1 MKNKLLKLT
10 SALFLLAFFVLA
22 GCNKMP
28 SPVQTAVTSFKD
40 LVVSPSFDWQTT
52 KSVSVN
58 VTVPSW
64 EPNQILKIYSSDNTE
79 LYYAGFPNSSG
90 QITANITVPAAANMI
105 KLEYGKGNTFKSV
118 LTGIDNQ
125 LSYNYNSFKDA
136 KAETCDL
143 SGEESYSQGGWSAE
157 AHGNNP
163 GTILDAHFSDAF
175 PNGLVVGDPN
185 HYTIKLTSTDAVRN
199 FLPGG
204 GTSVVL
210 TKDYNNP
217 TRENGHNADEL
228 GGNWAGQIVAAE
240 INVAFAQAGYIG
252 TNAIKLGDLVF
263 TGGTAFD
270 GTTVNDFLAIANT
283 ALGGGGLGGYTISD
297 IQNTAELINTNFD
310 DGKNLGYLTCPSSGG
325 STDCGCNG
333 GLRSIT
339 LKYNG
344 TSAAD
349 IEVTDGKNKVFYSG
363 SVDPDGTFTAN
374 GTGEDGKLGASIS
387 IYINGNE
394 NTSIHVSCSQNI
406 YKGDVHGNFTI
417 MDGVSKNGLH
427 LCDGTGTAQC
437 GCDTRIYSLT
447 LRYDGNGTAQ
457 VKVNEE
463 KHNTQIYCGT
473 VSNGDEFTFNGS
485 SCDGEMD
492 KTIYVY
498 ENDSKN
504 ATINTSCDQNP
515 EVGKQYGDFTIVGG
529 TSKGNLALC
538 DTTNNGGGGGGTTP
552 PGGGTTTS
560 NYNGSLAFE
569 DLWPYKG
576 DYDFND
582 VVVDYDFATT
592 MDDQNQVQSITA
604 TFILHAFGAYYHNGF
619 GFQLPG
625 VSPNQI
631 ISVTGSNLASDTYI
645 HLASNG
651 VEAGQSKATVIV
663 FDDAYRLMQ
672 YVAPAI
678 GVNTEMAAP
687 YVTPDTIVVNM
698 TFYSNGSF
706 APGGAVTY
714 NTLDIGNFNPFII
727 VNKVRGVEVHLPN
740 HAPTDL
746 ADQTLLGTGDDASNA
761 TSGSYYKTANNLP
774 WAINIPQTFEYPI
787 EKQDILGA
795 YLHFADWAQSN
806 GTLYPDWYLASPGY
820 RNSSLIYQPH

>member
-1 MKNKLLKLT
+1 MKSKLLKLT
-10 SALFLLAFFVLA
+10 SALFLLAFFALA
-22 GCNKMP
+22 GCNKLP
-28 SPVQTAVTSFKD
+28 SPVQSTLTNFRD

-52 KSVSVN
+52 KTVAVN

-64 EPNQILKIYSSDNTE
+64 EPNKILKIYSIDNSE

-90 QITANITVPAAANMI
+90 QISANITVPAASNML
-105 KLEYGKGNTFKSV
+105 KLEYGAGDSFKSV
-118 LTGIDNQ
+118 LTGVDTQ

-136 KAETCDL
+136 HASTCDL
-143 SGEESYSQGGWSAE
+143 SGEVSYSQGGWSAD

-163 GTILDAHFSDAF
+163 GTILDAHFNDVF
-175 PNGLVVGDPN
+175 PDGLVVGDPA
-185 HYTIKLTSTDAVRN
+185 HHTIKLTSADAVRN

-204 GTSVVL
+204 GTSAVL
-210 TKDYNNP
+210 TQNYTNP
-217 TRENGHNADEL
+217 TREHGHNADEL

-240 INVAFAQAGYIG
+240 INVKYSEAGDIG
-252 TNAIKLGDLVF
+252 TNSLKLGDLVF
-263 TGGTAFD
+263 TGTGTAFD
-270 GTTVNDFLAIANT
+270 GTSVNDFLAIANT
-283 ALGGGGLGGYTISD
+283 ALGGGGLDGYTISD
-297 IQNTAELINTNFD
+297 IQNVAELINTNFD
-310 DGKNLGYLTCPSSGG
+310 GKDLGYLTCPLTSS
-325 STDCGCNG
+325 DCGCND

-344 TSAAD
+344 TTAAN
-349 IEVTDGKNKVFYSG
+349 IKVTDGKNTVFYSG
-363 SVDPDGTFTAN
+363 NVDPGASFTAN
-374 GTGEDGKLGASIS
+374 GTGKDGKLGASIVLFV
-387 IYINGNE
+387 NDE
-394 NTSIHVSCSQNI
+394 QNTSIHVSCSQSI
-406 YKGDVHGNFTI
+406 YIGDVHGSFTI
-417 MDGVSKNGLH
+417 MDGVSKNDLH
-427 LCDGTGTAQC
+427 LCQNTSSSC
-437 GCDTRIYSLT
+437 GCDTQLYSLT
-447 LRYDGNGTAQ
+447 LRYDGSGSAH
-457 VKVNEE
+457 VKVTEK

-485 SCDGEMD
+485 SCDGALD

-504 ATINTSCDQNP
+504 ATINTSCDQDP
-515 EVGKQYGDFTIVGG
+515 TVGQQYGDFTIVGG

-538 DTTNNGGGGGGTTP
+538 DTTGGGGGTTP

-569 DLWPYKG
+569 DLWPYMG

-604 TFILHAFGAYYHNGF
+604 TFILHAFGASYHNGF
-619 GFQLPG
+619 GFQLPN
-625 VSPNQI
+625 VAPNQI
-631 ISVTGSNLASDTYI
+631 ISVTGYDLASDTYI
-645 HLASNG
+645 NLASNG
-651 VEAGQSKATVIV
+651 VEANQSKATVIV

-672 YVAPAI
+672 YVGPGI
-678 GVNTEMAAP
+678 GVNTEMASP
-687 YVTPDTIVVNM
+687 FITPDTIVVNM

-706 APGGAVTY
+706 APGGAVSY

-727 VNKVRGVEVHLPN
+727 VNKNRGVEVHLPDGV
-740 HAPTDL
+740 PTDL
-746 ADQTLLGTGDDASNA
+746 ADKSLLGTGDDASDP
-761 TSGSYYKTANNLP
+761 TTGSYYKTAKNLP

-795 YLHFADWAQSN
+795 YLHFSDWAESN
-806 GTLYPDWYLASPGY
+806 GTLYPDWYLNSPGY

>member
-1 MKNKLLKLT
+1 MKSKLLKLT
-10 SALFLLAFFVLA
+10 SALFLLAFFALA
-22 GCNKMP
+22 GCNKLP
-28 SPVQTAVTSFKD
+28 SPVQSTVTTFKN
-40 LVVSPSFDWQTT
+40 LVVSPSFNWQTT

-64 EPNQILKIYSSDNTE
+64 EPNQTLKIYSADNSE

-90 QITANITVPAAANMI
+90 QISANITVPAASNML
-105 KLEYGKGNTFKSV
+105 KLVYGSGSKFKSV
-118 LTGIDNQ
+118 LTGVDTQ
-125 LSYNYNSFKDA
+125 LSYDYNSFKDA
-136 KAETCDL
+136 HASSCDL
-143 SGEESYSQGGWSAE
+143 SGEVSYSQGGWSAD
-157 AHGNNP
+157 AHGTNP
-163 GTILDAHFSDAF
+163 GTILDAHFNDAF
-175 PNGLVVGDPN
+175 PHGLVVGDPN
-185 HYTIKLTSTDAVRN
+185 HYTITLTSSDAVRN

-204 GTSVVL
+204 GPSAVL
-210 TKDYNNP
+210 TQSYNNP
-217 TRENGHNADEL
+217 TRDKGPKADAL

-252 TNAIKLGDLVF
+252 TNSIKLGDLVF

-270 GTTVNDFLAIANT
+270 GTSVNDFLTIANT
-283 ALGGGGLGGYTISD
+283 ALGGGGLGGYSISD
-297 IQNTAELINTNFD
+297 IENCAELINTNFE
-310 DGKNLGYLTCPSSGG
+310 GTNSGYMTCPPTPS
-325 STDCGCNG
+325 DCGCNG
-333 GLRSIT
+333 GLSSIT

-344 TSAAD
+344 TSTAD
-349 IEVTDGKNKVFYSG
+349 IEVTDGGNKVFYSG

-374 GTGEDGKLGASIS
+374 GTGSNGKLGANITVL
-387 IYINGNE
+387 INGTE
-394 NTSIHVSCSQNI
+394 NTSIHVSCSQDI
-406 YKGDVHGNFTI
+406 YKGDVHGSFTI
-417 MDGVSKNGLH
+417 MDGVSNNNLH
-427 LCDGTGTAQC
+427 LCDGTIVTQC
-437 GCDTRIYSLT
+437 GCDTQLHSLT

-457 VKVNEE
+457 VKVNEK
-463 KHNTQIYCGT
+463 KHNNQIYCGT

-485 SCDGEMD
+485 ACDGTLD
-492 KTIYVY
+492 NTIYVY
-498 ENDSKN
+498 EGNSKN

-515 EVGKQYGDFTIVGG
+515 AVGQQYGDFTIMGG
-529 TSKGNLALC
+529 TSKGNLPLC
-538 DTTNNGGGGGGTTP
+538 GTVP
-552 PGGGTTTS
+552 PGPTPTPGTTTS
-560 NYNGSLAFE
+560 NYNGYLAFE
-569 DLWPYKG
+569 DLWPYMG

-604 TFILHAFGAYYHNGF
+604 TFILHAFGASYHNGF

-625 VSPNQI
+625 VSPDQI
-631 ISVTGSNLASDTYI
+631 ISVTGSNLASDTYV

-714 NTLDIGNFNPFII
+714 NQLDIGNFNPFII

-740 HAPTDL
+740 DAPTDL
-746 ADQTLLGTGDDASNA
+746 ANQALLGTGDDASNA
-761 TSGSYYKTANNLP
+761 ATGSYYKTANNLP
-774 WAINIPQTFEYPI
+774 WAINIPQTFQYPI

-806 GTLYPDWYLASPGY
+806 GTIYSDWYQNISGY